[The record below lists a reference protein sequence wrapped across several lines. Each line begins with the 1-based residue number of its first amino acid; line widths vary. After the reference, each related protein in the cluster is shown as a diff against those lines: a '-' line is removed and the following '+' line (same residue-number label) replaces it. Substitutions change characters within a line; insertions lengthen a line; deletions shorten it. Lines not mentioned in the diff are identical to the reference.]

1 MYLKQSTATT
11 ITLGPFL
18 DDSDGKT
25 AETGLTVGSIDVDI
39 YKNTTKSDITATASG
54 GNNDMVHIANGH
66 YSLELTSG
74 NTDTLGRFMV
84 TANIAGALPVWREFV
99 VLPANVYDSLVA
111 GSDALQV
118 HANEITANLITAAA
132 IADNAIDAGALAT
145 SARDAIAD
153 AVWDEPALGHQ
164 LADPYT
170 TGWLLHE
177 AGSDWTELI
186 ADAVWDELLAAHAAA
201 GSAGEALAGA
211 GGGSSPEAIADAVW
225 DELMSGHTTPGT
237 AGTKL
242 TTASEG
248 DLLNGSATAAANLKK
263 VVDGTGLAMPNV
275 TIGAVGSV
283 NATVAANL
291 VAIDGD
297 AVLLDKLAGLLG
309 AGVLGLVTTGTNTAT
324 VVSTLLPSTEAGFYK
339 DKSFMAITGGNA
351 GQGGKLVTAYDGTT
365 KRLTIEALTKAM
377 APGDMFLLAG

>member
-54 GNNDMVHIANGH
+54 GNNDMAHIANGY

-84 TANIAGALPVWREFV
+84 TANINGALPVWREFV
-99 VLPANVYDSLVA
+99 VLTANVYDSLVA

-153 AVWDEPALGHQ
+153 AVWDEPAYDHQ

-177 AGSDWTELI
+177 GGSDWTELI

-201 GSAGEALAGA
+201 GSAGEALTGA
-211 GGGSSPEAIADAVW
+211 RGRHRRP
-225 DELMSGHTTPGT
+225 LPTRY
-237 AGTKL
+237 GTKL
-242 TTASEG
+242 MQPTTPRRG
-248 DLLNGSATAAANLKK
+248 R
-263 VVDGTGLAMPNV
+263 P
-275 TIGAVGSV
+275 
-283 NATVAANL
+283 
-291 VAIDGD
+291 
-297 AVLLDKLAGLLG
+297 
-309 AGVLGLVTTGTNTAT
+309 
-324 VVSTLLPSTEAGFYK
+324 
-339 DKSFMAITGGNA
+339 
-351 GQGGKLVTAYDGTT
+351 GQN
-365 KRLTIEALTKAM
+365 
-377 APGDMFLLAG
+377 

>member
-54 GNNDMVHIANGH
+54 GNNDMAHIANGY

-84 TANIAGALPVWREFV
+84 TADINGALPVWREFV

-153 AVWDEPALGHQ
+153 AVWDL
-164 LADPYT
+164 
-170 TGWLLHE
+170 
-177 AGSDWTELI
+177 SLI
-186 ADAVWDELLAAHAAA
+186 H
-201 GSAGEALAGA
+201 
-211 GGGSSPEAIADAVW
+211 I
-225 DELMSGHTTPGT
+225 
-237 AGTKL
+237 
-242 TTASEG
+242 
-248 DLLNGSATAAANLKK
+248 
-263 VVDGTGLAMPNV
+263 
-275 TIGAVGSV
+275 
-283 NATVAANL
+283 
-291 VAIDGD
+291 
-297 AVLLDKLAGLLG
+297 
-309 AGVLGLVTTGTNTAT
+309 
-324 VVSTLLPSTEAGFYK
+324 
-339 DKSFMAITGGNA
+339 
-351 GQGGKLVTAYDGTT
+351 
-365 KRLTIEALTKAM
+365 
-377 APGDMFLLAG
+377 